1 MNVPENVLAAMQNT
15 NALFN
20 SQVVE
25 GQDVSGLDHVYTRD
39 ARVLP
44 PGAAMLEGREQA
56 KGFWKEAINALG
68 LKSAKLTTVDAEA
81 VGDSVV
87 EIGRAELLGGSG
99 QTVTV
104 NYVVHWKQEDG
115 GWKWHVDI
123 WNANE

>member
-1 MNVPENVLAAMQNT
+1 MNVPETVLAAMRKT

-25 GQDVSGLDHVYTRD
+25 GQDVAGLDHVYTRS

-56 KGFWKEAINALG
+56 KGFWKEAIRALG

-81 VGDSVV
+81 VGDSVI
-87 EIGRAELLGGSG
+87 EIGRAELLVGSG

-104 NYVVHWKQEDG
+104 KYVVHWKQEDG
-115 GWKWHVDI
+115 DWKWHIDI

>member
-1 MNVPENVLAAMQNT
+1 MNVPETVLAAMRKT

-25 GQDVSGLDHVYTRD
+25 GQDVAALDQVYTRS

-44 PGAAMLEGREQA
+44 PGAPMLEGREQA
-56 KGFWKEAINALG
+56 KGFWKDAIKAVG
-68 LKSAKLTTVDAEA
+68 LRSAKLTTVNAEA

-87 EIGRAELLGGSG
+87 EIGRAELLVGSG

-104 NYVVHWKQEDG
+104 KYVVQWKQEDG
-115 GWKWHVDI
+115 DWRWHVDI